1 MNLEWTEK
9 STTAYQHARDALKT
23 VDKLFDFAKST
34 SGKPSDAERAL
45 FAATIVFI
53 YGIWENYI
61 EQLAIEVVSN
71 LAPNIDPSKLPEAVR
86 NKLKNKNAWEL
97 LVHPGWRMLWLDTVT
112 TAAIGDGN
120 NHGLNTAKSSS
131 VKYLLSL
138 AGIDTILDELPDSV
152 SNAIPEHVKVDDVT
166 TLKALDVFVELRGEI
181 VHTGKAP
188 SALRKHHV
196 KKWKLFIEVLIE
208 EIDASSR
215 HLSKEYLS

>member
-61 EQLAIEVVSN
+61 EQLVIEVVGN
-71 LAPNIDPSKLPEAVR
+71 LAPTIVPSKVPEEVR
-86 NKLKNKNAWEL
+86 KKLENKKFEEL
-97 LVHPGWRMLWLDTVT
+97 IVDPGWRKLWVDIVT
-112 TAAIGDGN
+112 TAAVGDGN
-120 NHGLNTAKSSS
+120 KYGLNTAKSSS

-138 AGIDTILDELPDSV
+138 AGMDIILDDLPDSV
-152 SNAIPEHVKVDDVT
+152 SSAIPQHVKANDVT
-166 TLKALDVFVELRGEI
+166 TLNALDLFVKLRGEI
-181 VHTGKAP
+181 VHTGKVP
-188 SALRKHHV
+188 STLRKHHV
-196 KKWKLFIEVLIE
+196 KEWKLFIEVLIE

-215 HLSKEYLS
+215 HLSKKYLS